1 VVAAAEEAS
10 RGVRVSR
17 GRSVLAKQIPEPLT
31 RGPAMGA
38 RRLLAAVLERAVD
51 DAIGPRKPGAARCT
65 PAEQRAVLDWFAAES
80 MAPGTFR
87 WICALLEI
95 DAGSV
100 RGAIDRARG
109 EAA

>member
-1 VVAAAEEAS
+1 M
-10 RGVRVSR
+10 
-17 GRSVLAKQIPEPLT
+17 LAKQIPEPLT

-51 DAIGPRKPGAARCT
+51 DAIGPRKPGGARCT

-80 MAPGTFR
+80 MAPGTFK
-87 WICALLEI
+87 WLCALLEI

-100 RGAIDRARG
+100 RGVVDRARG